1 MQSYIGK
8 ALLSFLLVFL
18 FVSLVHATLP
28 ENDENFQT
36 IEWVALIP
44 EDDLDALLN
53 PPDFLKDIADG
64 SDQDS
69 VDLLQK
75 NTQLDA
81 KGKRFQKALVSTNVV
96 NEYDG
101 KSIRIPGF
109 IVPLESAGERIVTE
123 FFVVPYFGAC
133 LHIPPPPPNQIIHVV
148 VIICKII
155 IKILCSS
162 SLLSQIKIILLALF
176 YKCKDNIGDKVVRGV
191 LQENENKISIIRV
204 LLC

>member
-18 FVSLVHATLP
+18 FVSLTYATLP

-133 LHIPPPPPNQIIHVV
+133 LHMPPPPPNQIIHVV
-148 VIICKII
+148 VNEGIE
-155 IKILCSS
+155 LEN
-162 SLLSQIKIILLALF
+162 LYDPFWFEGQLAL
-176 YKCKDNIGDKVVRGV
+176 KTIETETGV
-191 LQENENKISIIRV
+191 SVYAMILHQVIPYQEP
-204 LLC
+204 

>member
-8 ALLSFLLVFL
+8 ALLCFLLV
-18 FVSLVHATLP
+18 SLLISLAHATLP

-44 EDDLDALLN
+44 EDDLAALLD
-53 PPDFLKDIADG
+53 PPDFLKDIVDG

-96 NEYDG
+96 NDYDG

-109 IVPLESAGERIVTE
+109 IVPLESAGERMVTE

-133 LHIPPPPPNQIIHVV
+133 LHMPPPPPNQIIHVV
-148 VIICKII
+148 VNEGIE
-155 IKILCSS
+155 LEN
-162 SLLSQIKIILLALF
+162 LYDPFWFEGRLAL
-176 YKCKDNIGDKVVRGV
+176 KTIETETGV
-191 LQENENKISIIRV
+191 SAYTMKLHQVIPYQEP
-204 LLC
+204 

>member
-1 MQSYIGK
+1 
-8 ALLSFLLVFL
+8 
-18 FVSLVHATLP
+18 LP

-133 LHIPPPPPNQIIHVV
+133 LHMPPPPPNQIIHVV
-148 VIICKII
+148 VNEGIE
-155 IKILCSS
+155 LEN
-162 SLLSQIKIILLALF
+162 LYDPFWFEGRLAL
-176 YKCKDNIGDKVVRGV
+176 KTIETETGV
-191 LQENENKISIIRV
+191 SAYAMILHQVIPYQEP
-204 LLC
+204 

>member
-64 SDQDS
+64 SDQDP

-75 NTQLDA
+75 NTLLDA

-133 LHIPPPPPNQIIHVV
+133 LHMPPPPPNQIIHVV
-148 VIICKII
+148 VNEGIE
-155 IKILCSS
+155 LEN
-162 SLLSQIKIILLALF
+162 LYDPFWFEGQLAL
-176 YKCKDNIGDKVVRGV
+176 KTIETETGV
-191 LQENENKISIIRV
+191 SVYAMILHQVIPYQEP
-204 LLC
+204 

>member
-18 FVSLVHATLP
+18 FVSLTYATLP

-133 LHIPPPPPNQIIHVV
+133 LHMPPPPPNQIIHVV
-148 VIICKII
+148 VNEGIELENLYDPFWFEGRLALKII
-155 IKILCSS
+155 ETETG
-162 SLLSQIKIILLALF
+162 LSAYSMTLHQVIP
-176 YKCKDNIGDKVVRGV
+176 Y
-191 LQENENKISIIRV
+191 QEP
-204 LLC
+204 

>member
-18 FVSLVHATLP
+18 FVSLTYATLP

-133 LHIPPPPPNQIIHVV
+133 LHMPPPPPNQIIHVV
-148 VIICKII
+148 VNEGIE
-155 IKILCSS
+155 LEN
-162 SLLSQIKIILLALF
+162 LYDPFWFEGRLAL
-176 YKCKDNIGDKVVRGV
+176 KTIETETGV
-191 LQENENKISIIRV
+191 SAYTMKLHQVIPYQEP
-204 LLC
+204 

>member
-133 LHIPPPPPNQIIHVV
+133 LHMPPPPPNQIIHVV
-148 VIICKII
+148 VNEGIE
-155 IKILCSS
+155 LEN
-162 SLLSQIKIILLALF
+162 LYDPFWFEGQLAL
-176 YKCKDNIGDKVVRGV
+176 KTIETETGV
-191 LQENENKISIIRV
+191 SVYAMILHQVIPYQEP
-204 LLC
+204 

>member
-8 ALLSFLLVFL
+8 ALLCFLLV
-18 FVSLVHATLP
+18 SLLISLAHATLP

-44 EDDLDALLN
+44 EDDLAALLD
-53 PPDFLKDIADG
+53 PPDFLKDIVDG

-96 NEYDG
+96 NDYDG

-133 LHIPPPPPNQIIHVV
+133 LHMPPPPPNQIIHVV
-148 VIICKII
+148 VNEGIE
-155 IKILCSS
+155 LEN
-162 SLLSQIKIILLALF
+162 LYDPFWFEGRLAL
-176 YKCKDNIGDKVVRGV
+176 KTIETETGV
-191 LQENENKISIIRV
+191 SAYTMKLHQVIPYQEP
-204 LLC
+204 

>member
-8 ALLSFLLVFL
+8 ALLSFLLVSL

-133 LHIPPPPPNQIIHVV
+133 LHMPPPPPNQIIHVV
-148 VIICKII
+148 VNEGIE
-155 IKILCSS
+155 LEN
-162 SLLSQIKIILLALF
+162 LYDPFWFEGQLAL
-176 YKCKDNIGDKVVRGV
+176 KTIETETGV
-191 LQENENKISIIRV
+191 SVYAMILHQVIPYQEP
-204 LLC
+204 

>member
-18 FVSLVHATLP
+18 FVSLTYATLP

-36 IEWVALIP
+36 IEWLALIP

-133 LHIPPPPPNQIIHVV
+133 LHMPPPPPNQIIHVV
-148 VIICKII
+148 VNEGIE
-155 IKILCSS
+155 LEN
-162 SLLSQIKIILLALF
+162 LYDPFWFEGRLAL
-176 YKCKDNIGDKVVRGV
+176 KTIETETGV
-191 LQENENKISIIRV
+191 SAYAMILHQVIPYQEP
-204 LLC
+204 